1 MLPFQ
6 MAIWKLAP
14 SVYVLPMHVDMV
26 VGSRVYIYLLRFI
39 DPSCNPQLSLMSMY
53 RKNIDIF

>member
-1 MLPFQ
+1 MLQLQ

-14 SVYVLPMHVDMV
+14 SIYVLPMYVDMV
-26 VGSRVYIYLLRFI
+26 VSSQVYIYLLRFI
-39 DPSCNPQLSLMSMY
+39 DPSCDPHLFLMSMY